1 MNDKNYKYGFDFIV
15 TLFSLILLIISYCM
29 TVNLIDNSVNFEAN
43 NTNTITVDTSDAI
56 MPYRSFIRGAFIFL
70 APCAMEGI
78 NLFVTKMAKKKGL
91 DIFELSIGLMSVILC
106 IYLFFVI
113 FMEKPLSDTCADI
126 IKFMLLVYPL
136 KALVNL
142 LDVILQ
148 AIRFRYQ

>member
-29 TVNLIDNSVNFEAN
+29 TVNLIDNSVN
-43 NTNTITVDTSDAI
+43 VDTSDAI